1 MCIAFVYIAEDNSG
15 PYRAIVVHNRDEVF
29 QRPTQPAAW
38 WPVRGRSAKWFGC
51 RDGVAGGTWL
61 GISPFGRVGIVTNY
75 RKAHAAIAKGSQQQ
89 KSPSNGSYSVAL
101 YVSAALFA
109 VAAVATGFFAN
120 SHAGLSNA
128 WFAIAATSSLVL
140 AITTVRLQR
149 AMSSPL
155 PQHKTLQGP
164 ATPPSRGKLVLQY
177 LTREPN
183 FAPSSASS
191 TTLPTVSNADDFAS
205 ELEQANLD
213 CYNGFNAIFG
223 DESNKWYYA
232 NHSEGDREKIVRPLS
247 AGLHVV
253 SNGWLDADPQWFKSV
268 HGRKIFHDCLK
279 ANGVLHDIPAETS
292 TSTLS
297 SVEASSTDTTEGGLT
312 GHEHEDTIFC
322 SRTRMHRFF
331 TANEYGTVTRSNM
344 WQDMGVGEVCLF
356 RNRKDLES
364 ARVVFRDAAGKVRA
378 NFSLSGILVQTAENK
393 PTRVL
398 FSNATS
404 HNEKKEIEAQRCGR
418 PHKLL
423 VKTIWHSTHH
433 PDFLLFL

>member
-1 MCIAFVYIAEDNSG
+1 MVTRGLDHVHRFCVYCRGQLRPVPRHCCPQSRRGSDRTICFCQHAVLRSNYNANKKTDLFVALPFGLFSPTNQ
-15 PYRAIVVHNRDEVF
+15 VF

-232 NHSEGDREKIVRPLS
+232 NHSEGDRCVHMLEAFCVFCV
-247 AGLHVV
+247 LHLMDFSIECFSSYYRAVCCV
-253 SNGWLDADPQWFKSV
+253 CLDAKYCSE
-268 HGRKIFHDCLK
+268 L
-279 ANGVLHDIPAETS
+279 L
-292 TSTLS
+292 
-297 SVEASSTDTTEGGLT
+297 TT
-312 GHEHEDTIFC
+312 
-322 SRTRMHRFF
+322 TR
-331 TANEYGTVTRSNM
+331 
-344 WQDMGVGEVCLF
+344 
-356 RNRKDLES
+356 
-364 ARVVFRDAAGKVRA
+364 AA
-378 NFSLSGILVQTAENK
+378 
-393 PTRVL
+393 
-398 FSNATS
+398 
-404 HNEKKEIEAQRCGR
+404 KK
-418 PHKLL
+418 
-423 VKTIWHSTHH
+423 
-433 PDFLLFL
+433 